1 MSNSSIYDQYY
12 SSEKQTTH
20 YLLSQEDYE
29 TCLQLAAGNKPW
41 SQRAQVLLALDMG
54 LSEAVASERSGLRIT
69 QVKYWLNK
77 YQKEGKAI
85 FPTEMFQG
93 IDESAAEAAEST
105 AEETRQKGGVA
116 NHGKKSK
123 KTKKS
128 KKEKDKKKGKKKGK
142 KKKTKTQPGKG
153 SKKAKKAKSR
163 EKKK

>member
-12 SSEKQTTH
+12 SSEKQNTH

-54 LSEAVASERSGLRIT
+54 LSQAVASERSGLRIT

-105 AEETRQKGGVA
+105 AEETRQKVGEA

-123 KTKKS
+123 KSKKTKKA
-128 KKEKDKKKGKKKGK
+128 KDKKKGK
-142 KKKTKTQPGKG
+142 KKKTKTKPGKG